1 VTSILVLDDT
11 QDARDLLST
20 VLGYAGYRVL
30 QATTGETAL
39 DIARSE
45 RPELIITDIV
55 MPGMNGYEFVRELRS
70 DPAVGNT
77 PVIFSTASYAEGET
91 RQLADACGV
100 SHFLVKPCE
109 PETIVRVAGEA
120 LGSDHEL
127 VMTPV
132 SGEQFDRHLLR
143 ALNEKL
149 VQKVKELETVNL
161 EQGQLAR
168 ERETILNSAGEG
180 IYRVDREGRITY
192 ANPAVAKLLDCHVE
206 DLLGRDAH
214 ALFHHSR
221 ADLTPLPIEDCRIK
235 ASLRGEVHHVTDEVF
250 WRPNGTGFPV
260 DYTSAPIR
268 EGGQI
273 VGVVC
278 VFSDI
283 TEQKGREAEL
293 RDQLEWHRRI
303 TRAVERDELLVYS
316 QPIVDLQTGRP
327 VHEELLVR
335 MRGTA
340 PKEVLPPAKFLPQA
354 ERLGLIQGIDRWMLR
369 QSLKLVSES
378 RAVAVNLSALS
389 INDLELTRDIA
400 SALADRPT
408 DPSQLIVEI
417 TEKAAAESGDLAGE
431 FAHRLNH
438 LGCRLALDDFGTGF
452 GAMTY
457 LRDFPAD
464 FLKIDIEFVREL
476 HTNKPNQRLVKTIL
490 EIARQNDQHT
500 IAEGVE
506 SEPTA
511 VLLRDLGVDFGQG
524 YLFGRPQ
531 PVDVPDLTEPT
542 IP

>member
-1 VTSILVLDDT
+1 MTSILLLDDR
-11 QDARDLLST
+11 QDNRDLLST
-20 VLGYAGYRVL
+20 VLGYAGYTVL
-30 QATTGETAL
+30 QASTGQTAL
-39 DIARSE
+39 DLARSE

-55 MPGMNGYEFVRELRS
+55 MPVMNGYEFVRELRS
-70 DPAVGNT
+70 DPVVGNT
-77 PVIFSTASYAEGET
+77 PVVFSTASYAEGET

-109 PETIVRVAGEA
+109 PETIVRVVGEA
-120 LGSDHEL
+120 LGSTHEL
-127 VMTPV
+127 MATPV
-132 SGEQFDRHLLR
+132 SGQQFDRQMLR

-149 VQKVKELETVNL
+149 VEKVKELEAVNV
-161 EQGQLAR
+161 EQGQLAQ
-168 ERETILNSAGEG
+168 ERELILNSAGDG

-192 ANPAVAKLLDCHVE
+192 ANPAVAELLDCPVE

-214 ALFHHSR
+214 ELVHHSR
-221 ADLTPLPIEDCRIK
+221 ADRTPFPIEECRIK

-250 WRPNGTGFPV
+250 WRPNGTSFPV

-268 EGGQI
+268 EDGQI

-283 TEQKGREAEL
+283 TEQQRREAEL
-293 RDQLEWHRRI
+293 REQLEWHQRI
-303 TRAVERDELLVYS
+303 SRAVERDELLVYS
-316 QPIVDLQTGRP
+316 QPIVDLQTGRR

-335 MRGTA
+335 MRGQA
-340 PKEVLPPAKFLPQA
+340 PKEVIPPGKFLPQA

-369 QSLKLVSES
+369 QSLKLVTEA

-389 INDLELTRDIA
+389 INDLELTTDIA
-400 SALADRPT
+400 GALADQPA

-417 TEKAAAESGDLAGE
+417 TETAAAENSELAEE
-431 FAHRLNH
+431 FAHRLSH

-452 GAMTY
+452 GSMTY

-476 HTNKPNQRLVKTIL
+476 HTSEANQRLVKTIL
-490 EIARQNDQHT
+490 EIARQNDQQT

-506 SEPTA
+506 AEPTA
-511 VLLRDLGVDFGQG
+511 ALLRHYGVDYAQG
-524 YLFGRPQ
+524 YLFGRP
-531 PVDVPDLTEPT
+531 EPLELAL
-542 IP
+542 